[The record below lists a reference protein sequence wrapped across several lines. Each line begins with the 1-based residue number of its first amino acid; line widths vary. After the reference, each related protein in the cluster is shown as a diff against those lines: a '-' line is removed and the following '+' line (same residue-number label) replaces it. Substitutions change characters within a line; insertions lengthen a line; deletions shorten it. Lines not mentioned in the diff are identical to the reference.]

1 MTPADFKTI
10 RESLGL
16 SAQWLADAVGVDQ
29 RTVRRWE
36 DGVLPLRT
44 DVVAL
49 LTQLDKQMDADVTAE
64 LARITAELAPGQR
77 ATDVDQLLASLPPQS
92 WPTTTVPRVD
102 ADVDDPSTTG
112 RPLPAAFYRAAA
124 GRLRWALDGRLRITY
139 TAATGS

>member
-1 MTPADFKTI
+1 
-10 RESLGL
+10 
-16 SAQWLADAVGVDQ
+16 
-29 RTVRRWE
+29 
-36 DGVLPLRT
+36 LRT

-49 LTQLDKQMDADVTAE
+49 LTQLDKQMDADVTDE
-64 LARITAELAPGQR
+64 LARITAELAPGQG
-77 ATDVDQLLASLPPQS
+77 ATDVDQLLASMTPQS

-102 ADVDDPSTTG
+102 TDVDDPSTMG

>member
-36 DGVLPLRT
+36 DGALPLRT

-49 LTQLDKQMDADVTAE
+49 LTQLDKQMDADVTDE
-64 LARITAELAPGQR
+64 LARITAELAAGQD
-77 ATDVDQLLASLPPQS
+77 ATDVDQLLASLTPQS

-102 ADVDDPSTTG
+102 TDVDDPSTTG

-124 GRLRWALDGRLRITY
+124 GRLRCALDGRLRITY